1 MKISAQI
8 NSLYNELQPI
18 AKSLQDHIDEKLR
31 QKCAEKEWL
40 YIRRIKGL
48 ESFAQKLEMGRYKS
62 IELVDDVFACT
73 IVVQNVSE
81 ISNAEALVNQFLA
94 VSERRPADPQRHHLV
109 PENFSYDS
117 LRLYCKVKPPHIGKE
132 YENLTFEVQ
141 IKTFLEHAWSI
152 ATHDFQYKSSKISWA
167 KARLVSQLKAM
178 LDNIELSILEST
190 HLATSGYL
198 DKGNDEY
205 DKLNAT
211 IKFYEKN
218 WGTDKLPKDLRR
230 LAQNT
235 LQLMTAIKID
245 LSDITDM
252 LAKENDVGRGINT
265 ISLSPFQIIVQGLIN
280 QRTESIAQFLSHE
293 DSRYRLILTSG
304 MTVPEELA
312 IKDSKKVFYI
322 TGNEVSATLL
332 RTKPQA
338 NNSNQ
343 NLTSASDLSTT

>member
-31 QKCAEKEWL
+31 QKCDEKEWL

-62 IELVDDVFACT
+62 IESVDDMFACT

-94 VSERRPADPQRHHLV
+94 VLKRRPADPKRHHLL

-117 LRLYCKVKPPHIGKE
+117 LRLYCRVKPPHTGKE
-132 YENLTFEVQ
+132 YENLTFEIQ

-152 ATHDFQYKSSKISWA
+152 ATHDFQYKSSEISWA

-190 HLATSGYL
+190 HLATSGYI
-198 DKGNDEY
+198 DKGNNEY

-211 IKFYEKN
+211 IKFYAEN
-218 WGTDKLPKDLRR
+218 WGADKLPKDLRR

-235 LQLMTAIKID
+235 LQLMTALKID
-245 LSDITDM
+245 LNDITDI
-252 LAKENDVGRGINT
+252 LTKENDAGRGINT
-265 ISLSPFQIIVQGLIN
+265 ISLSPFQIVVQGLIN
-280 QRTESIAQFLSHE
+280 QKPDSITQFISHE

-304 MTVPEELA
+304 MTVPEGLE

-322 TGNEVSATLL
+322 TGNEVSSTLL
-332 RTKPQA
+332 RTKAQA
-338 NNSNQ
+338 SNSNQ
-343 NLTSASDLSTT
+343 NPTSASDVTTP